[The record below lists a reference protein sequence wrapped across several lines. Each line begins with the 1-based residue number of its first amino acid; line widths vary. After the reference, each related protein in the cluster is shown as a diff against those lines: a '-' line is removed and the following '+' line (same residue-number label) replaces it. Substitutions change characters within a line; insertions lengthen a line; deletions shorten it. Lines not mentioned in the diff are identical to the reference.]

1 MKKIILLSWLFLPG
15 ALSAETL
22 ARMTTFFPT
31 PYVAYSRVGGKS
43 LLVGTTYGSPKLTLG
58 TSALTTTG
66 EIFKIPNYGALKLQ
80 KGTLNLIGK
89 NAEAAAP
96 LYNVNIAGAVTLGTA
111 ANGGLAQLF
120 FGNLR
125 VEQESNSLKAASVQA
140 ASAIIGELKLFGKV
154 FPSCAAKFGSNVQG
168 QISWESV
175 QLSGAASA
183 YNYLVCEQR
192 TN

>member
-1 MKKIILLSWLFLPG
+1 M
-15 ALSAETL
+15 
-22 ARMTTFFPT
+22 
-31 PYVAYSRVGGKS
+31 
-43 LLVGTTYGSPKLTLG
+43 
-58 TSALTTTG
+58 
-66 EIFKIPNYGALKLQ
+66 Q
-80 KGTLNLIGK
+80 KGTLNLIGR

-154 FPSCAAKFGSNVQG
+154 FPSCAANFAGSNVQG
-168 QISWESV
+168 QISWKSV